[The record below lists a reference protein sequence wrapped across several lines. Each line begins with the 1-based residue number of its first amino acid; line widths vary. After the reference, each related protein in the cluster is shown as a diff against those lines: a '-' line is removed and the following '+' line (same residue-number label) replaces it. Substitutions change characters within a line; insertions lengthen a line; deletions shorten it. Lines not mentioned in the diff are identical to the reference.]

1 MNTNGLLIVDDH
13 PVYREALTEK
23 LGADFAPLGVHV
35 VGAASAQE
43 GLDILSKDHL
53 RWTVLLDIQMPGL
66 SGLAV
71 IKAFKS
77 QAQVDHVVAISGLD
91 EKLWEP
97 RTVGAGATLFLSKN
111 HTSQYIFRKLDLL
124 IRGREA
130 GHGAAEGSSSEPAF
144 RLTERQREVL
154 RQVVLAEVRGL
165 EKLLQEND
173 LRALRGRLPHHRLG
187 PGDVL
192 GGIRRAGELG
202 RGNGDF
208 HRGLRDVKSGETVN
222 VDTAL
227 RVPAVLGCVRVIAED
242 AAKVPLGLYLHRAA
256 TTFHD
261 CTRHL
266 KVHRV
271 QPD

>member
-130 GHGAAEGSSSEPAF
+130 NHGASENSLSEPAF

-154 RQVVLAEVRGL
+154 SLIAQGHPNKIIAHFL
-165 EKLLQEND
+165 EISEQT
-173 LRALRGRLPHHRLG
+173 
-187 PGDVL
+187 
-192 GGIRRAGELG
+192 
-202 RGNGDF
+202 
-208 HRGLRDVKSGETVN
+208 VKIHINQIFKE
-222 VDTAL
+222 L
-227 RVPAVLGCVRVIAED
+227 RVFNRTQAVLKAQ
-242 AAKVPLGLYLHRAA
+242 KS
-256 TTFHD
+256 
-261 CTRHL
+261 HL
-266 KVHRV
+266 L
-271 QPD
+271 